1 MKFEKILY
9 PTDFSE
15 KTKSARNTAADLA
28 GSMDSKIFILH
39 AIEPLRYEE
48 FDDEIETFYKDLQMK
63 LKEKMDEEA
72 EFFDSMG
79 LRTHSSFIIG
89 PRWKVINTY
98 AKEMD
103 VGLIVMGSHGLKDNA
118 GKMLV
123 GTTSHKVIFTSPCPV
138 LVVRNDYEFMD
149 Y

>member
-1 MKFEKILY
+1 MKFGKILY

-15 KTKSARNTAADLA
+15 KTQSARQTVADLA
-28 GSMDSKIFILH
+28 GNMDSKVFILH

-48 FDDEIETFYKDLQMK
+48 FDEEIESFYKDLQIK
-63 LKEKMDEEA
+63 LKEKMDKES

-79 LRTHSSFIIG
+79 LSNHSSFIIG

-98 AKEMD
+98 AKEMGID
-103 VGLIVMGSHGLKDNA
+103 LIVMGSHGLKDNT

-123 GTTSHKVIFTSPCPV
+123 GTTSHKVMFTSPCPV
-138 LVVRNDYEFMD
+138 LIVRNDYSQVD

>member
-1 MKFEKILY
+1 
-9 PTDFSE
+9 
-15 KTKSARNTAADLA
+15 
-28 GSMDSKIFILH
+28 
-39 AIEPLRYEE
+39 
-48 FDDEIETFYKDLQMK
+48 
-63 LKEKMDEEA
+63 
-72 EFFDSMG
+72 
-79 LRTHSSFIIG
+79 
-89 PRWKVINTY
+89 
-98 AKEMD
+98 MD

>member
-1 MKFEKILY
+1 MKYERILF

-15 KTKSARNTAADLA
+15 KTESARQTAADLA
-28 GSMDSKIFILH
+28 GNMDSKVFILH
-39 AIEPLRYEE
+39 AIEPLRYDE
-48 FDDEIETFYKDLQMK
+48 FDEEIESFYEDLQNK
-63 LKEKMDEEA
+63 LASKMDLESD
-72 EFFDSMG
+72 FFDSMG
-79 LRTHSSFIIG
+79 LHTHSSFVVG

-103 VGLIVMGSHGLKDNA
+103 IGLIVMGSHGLTDKS
-118 GKMLV
+118 GELLV

-138 LVVRNDYEFMD
+138 LIVRNDYSSLE

>member
-15 KTKSARNTAADLA
+15 KTKSARQTAADLA
-28 GSMDSKIFILH
+28 GNIDSKVFILH
-39 AIEPLRYEE
+39 AIEPLKYEE
-48 FDDEIETFYKDLQMK
+48 FDDEIESFYNDLQIK
-63 LKEKMDEEA
+63 LQDKMDEEVG
-72 EFFDSMG
+72 FFDSMG
-79 LRTHSSFIIG
+79 LNTHSSFIIG

-103 VGLIVMGSHGLKDNA
+103 IGLIVMGSHGLKDST

-123 GTTSHKVIFTSPCPV
+123 GTTSHKVIFSSPCPV
-138 LVVRNDYEFMD
+138 LIVRNDYDNLD

>member
-1 MKFEKILY
+1 MRYERILY

-15 KTKSARNTAADLA
+15 KTKAARQTAADLA
-28 GSMDSKIFILH
+28 GNMDSKIFILH

-48 FDDEIETFYKDLQMK
+48 YDEEIERFYDELQIK
-63 LKEKMDEEA
+63 LKSKMDEEA
-72 EFFDSMG
+72 DFFESMG
-79 LRTHSSFIIG
+79 ISTHRSFVVG

-103 VGLIVMGSHGLKDNA
+103 IGLIVMGSHGLKDKS
-118 GKMLV
+118 GELLV

-138 LVVRNDYEFMD
+138 LIVRNDYSD
-149 Y
+149 IGY

>member
-48 FDDEIETFYKDLQMK
+48 FDDEIEAFYKDLQIK
-63 LKEKMDEEA
+63 LKEKMDEET

-89 PRWKVINTY
+89 PRCKVIHTY